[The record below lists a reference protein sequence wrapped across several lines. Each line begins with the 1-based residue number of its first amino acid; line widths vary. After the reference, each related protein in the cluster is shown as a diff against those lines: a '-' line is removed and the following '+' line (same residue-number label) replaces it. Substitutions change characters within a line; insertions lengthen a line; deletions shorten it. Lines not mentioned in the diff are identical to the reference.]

1 MNPFSE
7 RRDPFSERRDL
18 FSERERKF
26 EFQVFNSPLEGGQGD
41 VFFVRSLKF
50 EVPGSEFW
58 VKIETSLRIP
68 PQRDEAICNFRV
80 EYPFYR
86 LPA

>member
-26 EFQVFNSPLEGGQGD
+26 KFQGFNSPLEGGQGD

-50 EVPGSEFW
+50 EVPGSEFR
-58 VKIETSLRIP
+58 VLSSGVQIETSLRGAHFS
-68 PQRDEAICNFRV
+68 DEAICFLS
-80 EYPFYR
+80 YS
-86 LPA
+86 L